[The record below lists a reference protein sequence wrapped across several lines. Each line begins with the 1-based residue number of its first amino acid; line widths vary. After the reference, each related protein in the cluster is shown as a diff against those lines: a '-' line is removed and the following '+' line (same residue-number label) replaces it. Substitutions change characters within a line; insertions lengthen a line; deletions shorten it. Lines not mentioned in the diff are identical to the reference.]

1 MSVIKSNQSGL
12 GGSGDVGGALG
23 SFYSYTLDQ
32 SLRFEDGD
40 SAQLSRTP
48 SSAGNQKTWTWSSWV
63 KRSTLGATQTIF
75 SGGTGSTL
83 SVEIAFG
90 SSDNIQMLDTNN
102 TYLFI
107 TTAVFRD
114 TSAWYHIVVECDT
127 TQSTVNENCTSMGNR

>member
-23 SFYSYTLDQ
+23 SFYDYTLAQ

-63 KRSTLGATQTIF
+63 KRGNLGSVQTIF
-75 SGGTGSTL
+75 CGGTGSTL
-83 SVEIAFG
+83 SVDIAFG

-114 TSAWYHIVVECDT
+114 TSAWYHIVVENDT
-127 TQSTVNENCTSMGNR
+127 TQADVNAST